1 MFYRR
6 RLETGPVRRL
16 LICPPL
22 TDVRRLL
29 ICTSITLVRL
39 LFCIS
44 ITLVRRLLI
53 GTSITLL
60 RRLLACIRTV
70 RRLLVC
76 IGITRLLTC
85 APSTRIRGLL
95 TTVGENRVAPKANAA
110 GKRGWSRQ
118 NGRIH
123 HGTGRKRPGGI
134 RSRSERIQHNRD
146 RRRSDRQRPTDVS
159 DRVVRRRLARRDN
172 CISPDIHGAL

>member
-1 MFYRR
+1 LFVW
-6 RLETGPVRRL
+6 PV
-16 LICPPL
+16 
-22 TDVRRLL
+22 TDVRALL
-29 ICTSITLVRL
+29 PCPSITLVRL
-39 LFCIS
+39 LVC
-44 ITLVRRLLI
+44 TA
-53 GTSITLL
+53 ITLL

-76 IGITRLLTC
+76 IGITRLLIC

-95 TTVGENRVAPKANAA
+95 STVGENRVAPKGNAA

-123 HGTGRKRPGGI
+123 HRTGRKRPRGI
-134 RSRSERIQHNRD
+134 RGRSERVQHDRD
-146 RRRSDRQRPTDVS
+146 RRRSDRQRPPDVS

-172 CISPDIHGAL
+172 C